1 MSLLRRTASVIAAAA
16 IALTGLAA
24 QPAHAADADVYTTP
38 GGHIVNDRLWDTQCS
53 MYSSNVVRCT
63 TNIWGTQIRYEKG
76 RFVNKTGWQFNNI
89 TYLASPRAAW
99 KGNPLG
105 DLSATDKGNFTSA
118 GRNWRTACDTAVRA
132 SSPSTG
138 WAP

>member
-76 RFVNKTGWQFNNI
+76 CFVNKTG
-89 TYLASPRAAW
+89 
-99 KGNPLG
+99 
-105 DLSATDKGNFTSA
+105 
-118 GRNWRTACDTAVRA
+118 
-132 SSPSTG
+132 
-138 WAP
+138 